1 MSTLGERIRAVRKA
15 QTPKVTQENFGDIL
29 GASLAMIKSYELDRV
44 RPSEGFKKLLSK
56 TYHVNP
62 EWLDTGIGDM
72 FLEVDDDLH
81 NLVDRFLADH
91 SDFARRTVERLMQA
105 PPDVW
110 DRAEAFLK
118 SLLSP
123 GDGKGPE

>member
-1 MSTLGERIRAVRKA
+1 MDTLGERIKAVRKA
-15 QTPKVTQENFGDIL
+15 QEPKMNQSAF
-29 GASLAMIKSYELDRV
+29 AKAMFSTRDKIACYETDRV
-44 RPSEGFKKLLSK
+44 IPDETFKALLCK

-62 EWLDTGIGDM
+62 DWLDTGIGDM

-81 NLVDRFLADH
+81 NLVDRFLANH

-118 SLLSP
+118 SLLAP

>member
-1 MSTLGERIRAVRKA
+1 MDTLGGRIKAVRKA
-15 QTPKVTQENFGDIL
+15 QEPKMTQSAF
-29 GASLAMIKSYELDRV
+29 AKAMFSTRDRIACYETDRV
-44 RPSEGFKKLLSK
+44 TPDDTFKELLCK

-62 EWLDTGIGDM
+62 DWLDTGIGDM

-91 SDFARRTVERLMQA
+91 SEFARRTVERLMQA